1 MASEPLLVQRPE
13 EVHQTCFGLKHVSV
27 IINHIDCEAVKVR
40 TKMSE
45 FYIFVWCISSQITG
59 AVGQINENL
68 LNALLCSISER
79 VAAGAKGGACF
90 KGPRLKNKHN
100 QHLSTRLWMLG
111 VFLRPSTMAVCWAIS
126 FHVFVFMLLPGDRGC
141 QWLNPHWFSFLSV
154 FRKVE
159 LFLIGNYF
167 V

>member
-100 QHLSTRLWMLG
+100 QHLSRRLWMLG
-111 VFLRPSTMAVCWAIS
+111 VFFKAEHHGCLLSNFFPCVCFHAVAWGSGMPMTKSSLI
-126 FHVFVFMLLPGDRGC
+126 FIFVR
-141 QWLNPHWFSFLSV
+141 FSESRTFLDW
-154 FRKVE
+154 
-159 LFLIGNYF
+159 
-167 V
+167 